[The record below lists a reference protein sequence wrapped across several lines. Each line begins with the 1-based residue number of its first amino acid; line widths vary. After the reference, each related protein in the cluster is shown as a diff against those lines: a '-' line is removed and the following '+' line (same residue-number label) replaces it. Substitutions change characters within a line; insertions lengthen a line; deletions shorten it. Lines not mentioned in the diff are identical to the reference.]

1 MWLAHAVEPVETA
14 LTTVT
19 REGTGSWMRFGVL
32 AAVSIAALILG
43 LMSLVYYEQWMTG
56 AKSAGAGP
64 PHGPG
69 AAGIA
74 EFTAAPASDTAIVG
88 RRLAML
94 IAVGIGLHNF
104 SEGLA
109 IGQSAAAGEISLA
122 VLLIVGFGLHNAT
135 EGFGIVAPLAGEPN
149 RPSWGF
155 LALLGVIGGGPTL
168 VGTLV
173 GQSFVN
179 DTVSIAFLAAAAG
192 SILYVIVQLL
202 RVAQN
207 LGRRTLMYWG
217 LAARPAARLRHRLRH
232 RGRRGV
238 GPPTSPFAPAYADH
252 ECSDRSITDSR
263 CSARTAEDSVAV
275 AAHVGRSSGPWR
287 SGPLRPVA
295 SRHPVPTQFTT
306 VRSRGAASAC
316 GCLQRRSANAQRPV
330 GTVWSAVQTG

>member
-1 MWLAHAVEPVETA
+1 VTALQIATLGAIAGFTIFLGLPVGRLRNPSSAMKAFLNATATGVLLFLFWDVLAHAVEPVETA
-14 LTTVT
+14 LTAVT
-19 REGTGSWMRFGVL
+19 RDGTGSWMHFGAL
-32 AAVSIAALILG
+32 AAVAIASLTLG
-43 LMSLVYYEQWMTG
+43 LMSLVYYEQWMAD
-56 AKSAGAGP
+56 AKDAGAGAA
-64 PHGPG
+64 HGPG
-69 AAGIA
+69 AADIA
-74 EFTAAPASDTAIVG
+74 ELAGPRAFDSATAG
-88 RRLAML
+88 RRLALL

-135 EGFGIVAPLAGEPN
+135 EGVGIVAPLAGEPN

-179 DTVSIAFLAAAAG
+179 DTVSIAFLALAAG

-217 LAARPAARLRHRLRH
+217 LLL
-232 RGRRGV
+232 GLLLG
-238 GPPTSPFAPAYADH
+238 FA
-252 ECSDRSITDSR
+252 TDF
-263 CSARTAEDSVAV
+263 VIV
-275 AAHVGRSSGPWR
+275 AA
-287 SGPLRPVA
+287 
-295 SRHPVPTQFTT
+295 
-306 VRSRGAASAC
+306 GA
-316 GCLQRRSANAQRPV
+316 
-330 GTVWSAVQTG
+330 